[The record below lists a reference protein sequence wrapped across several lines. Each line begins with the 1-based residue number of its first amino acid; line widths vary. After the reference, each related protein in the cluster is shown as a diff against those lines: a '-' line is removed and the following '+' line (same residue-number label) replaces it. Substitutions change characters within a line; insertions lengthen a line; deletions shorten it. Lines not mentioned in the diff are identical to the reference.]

1 VSADRLATLDRR
13 RAGVLLHLSSLDTG
27 DGRGALGVRARSF
40 IDWLADAGFSV
51 WQILPVGPTG
61 ADGSPYWVSSDY
73 AGAEYL
79 IDAAERPAASGSD
92 YDDFRAG
99 AAHWLE
105 DYALFAALRASL
117 GGAAWQDW
125 PEALRARE
133 PAALAAARVEHAV
146 AIEHCCAAQFAFG
159 VQWRR
164 LREHAAERG
173 IRLFGD
179 LPIYVAP
186 DSAETWAHRE
196 QFRLDASG
204 QPGVVA
210 GVPPDYFA
218 ADGQLW
224 GNPLYDWD
232 AGRRTMFAHWR
243 GRVAAQLQR
252 FDLLR
257 LDHFR
262 GLAAHWAVPRGAA
275 TARDGAWVTT
285 PGEPLLDALA
295 RDIDARLR
303 EHTPI
308 TADALPFVAEDL
320 GVITPDVD
328 ALRQRFRLP
337 GMHVV
342 QFGFDGAGDNPHLP
356 HMHRHRAVAYT
367 GTHDNDTTVG
377 WLQSLDGETLRRV
390 EYYCGARGGEL
401 PAALNRMTLGSVAQL
416 AVLPMQDLLGLD
428 SRARF
433 NTPGTVIGNWS
444 WRLPEGALTV
454 AVSRHF
460 ALLNRMYGR
469 A

>member
-1 VSADRLATLDRR
+1 VSAERVATLDRR
-13 RAGVLLHLSSLDTG
+13 RAGVLLHLSSLDAG
-27 DGRGALGVRARSF
+27 DGRGALGMRARSF
-40 IDWLADAGFSV
+40 IDWLAESGFSV

-61 ADGSPYWVSSDY
+61 TNGSPYWVSSDY
-73 AGAEYL
+73 AGAEFL
-79 IDAAERPAASGSD
+79 IDSAERPAASGSD
-92 YDDFRAG
+92 YDEFRARSV
-99 AAHWLE
+99 HWLD
-105 DYALFAALRASL
+105 DYALFAALRAAH

-125 PEALRARE
+125 PAPLRERE
-133 PAALAAARVEHAV
+133 SAALAAARVVHAV
-146 AIEHCCAAQFAFG
+146 AIEQCCAAQFAFD
-159 VQWRR
+159 VQWRH
-164 LREHAAERG
+164 LRAYAAGRG
-173 IRLFGD
+173 VRLFGD

-196 QFRLDASG
+196 QFRLDATG
-204 QPGVVA
+204 HPLVVA

-232 AGRRTMFAHWR
+232 AQRCGMFAHWR

-275 TARDGAWVTT
+275 TARDGAWVIT

-295 RDIDARLR
+295 RDCGAGIGA
-303 EHTPI
+303 PGN
-308 TADALPFVAEDL
+308 AMPAALPFVAEDL

-328 ALRQRFRLP
+328 ALRHRFALP

-356 HMHRHRAVAYT
+356 HMHRHHSVVYT

-401 PAALNRMTLGSVAQL
+401 PAAMTRATLGSVAQL

-428 SRARF
+428 ARARF
-433 NTPGTVIGNWS
+433 NTPGTVSGNWS
-444 WRLPEGALTV
+444 WRLPDGALTV
-454 AVSRHF
+454 AISRQF

>member
-1 VSADRLATLDRR
+1 MGLTTLDRR
-13 RAGVLLHLSSLDTG
+13 RSGVLLHLSSLDAG
-27 DGRGALGVRARSF
+27 DGRGALGAKARAF

-79 IDAAERPAASGSD
+79 IDGAERPEAHGSA
-92 YDDFRAG
+92 YDEFRSR
-99 AAHWLE
+99 AAHWLD
-105 DYALFAALRASL
+105 DYALFAALRAAQ

-125 PEALRARE
+125 PAALRERD
-133 PAALAAARVEHAV
+133 PAALAAARADHAT
-146 AIEHCCAAQFAFG
+146 AIDQCCAAQFAFD

-164 LREHAAERG
+164 LRAYAAERG
-173 IRLFGD
+173 VRLFGD

-186 DSAETWAHRE
+186 DSAETWSHRDM
-196 QFRLDASG
+196 FRLDPCGHPA
-204 QPGVVA
+204 VVA

-224 GNPLYDWD
+224 GNPLYDWE
-232 AGRRTMFAHWR
+232 AERRTTFAHWR

-262 GLAAHWAVPRGAA
+262 GLAAHWAVPRGAG
-275 TARDGAWVTT
+275 TARDGTWVTT

-295 RDIDARLR
+295 RDCGAQRPSPVHSL
-303 EHTPI
+303 
-308 TADALPFVAEDL
+308 AGALPFVAEDL

-328 ALRQRFRLP
+328 ALRHRFHLP

-356 HMHRHRAVAYT
+356 HMHRHRSVAYT

-401 PAALNRMTLGSVAQL
+401 PAAMNRITLASVAQL

-428 SRARF
+428 SRSRF
-433 NTPGTVIGNWS
+433 NTPGTVSGNWS
-444 WRLPEGALTV
+444 WRLPDGALTV
-454 AVSRHF
+454 AVSRQF

-469 A
+469 C

>member
-1 VSADRLATLDRR
+1 MVTLDRR
-13 RAGVLLHLSSLDTG
+13 RAGVLLHLSSLDAG

-61 ADGSPYWVSSDY
+61 TDGSPYWVSSDY
-73 AGAEYL
+73 AGAEFL
-79 IDAAERPAASGSD
+79 LDPAERPVAAGGD
-92 YDDFRAG
+92 YDDFRAR
-99 AAHWLE
+99 AAHWLD
-105 DYALFAALRASL
+105 DYALFSALRSAFA
-117 GGAAWQDW
+117 GAAWQDW
-125 PEALRARE
+125 PPALRARDA
-133 PAALAAARVEHAV
+133 AALAEARREHAQS
-146 AIEHCCAAQFAFG
+146 IEQCCAAQFAFD

-164 LREHAAERG
+164 LREHAAARG
-173 IRLFGD
+173 VRLFGD

-204 QPGVVA
+204 HPAVVA

-232 AGRRTMFAHWR
+232 AQRRTSFAHWR

-275 TARDGAWVTT
+275 TARDGAWVAT

-295 RDIDARLR
+295 RDCGAPLR
-303 EHTPI
+303 S
-308 TADALPFVAEDL
+308 LPFVAEDL

-328 ALRQRFRLP
+328 ALRHRFHLP

-356 HMHRHRAVAYT
+356 HMHRHRSVAYT

-377 WLQSLDGETLRRV
+377 WLQSLDGETMRRV
-390 EYYCGARGGEL
+390 EYYCGARGGDL

-416 AVLPMQDLLGLD
+416 AVLPLQDLLGLD

-433 NTPGTVIGNWS
+433 NTPGTVTGNWS
-444 WRLPEGALTV
+444 WRLPDGALTV
-454 AVSRHF
+454 AVSRQF
-460 ALLNRMYGR
+460 ALLNRMHGR

>member
-1 VSADRLATLDRR
+1 MSAARLATFDRR
-13 RAGVLLHLSSLDTG
+13 RAGILLHLSSLDEG

-73 AGAEYL
+73 AGAEFL
-79 IDAAERPAASGSD
+79 IDSAERPVASGSD
-92 YDDFRAG
+92 YDDFLGR
-99 AAHWLE
+99 AAHWL
-105 DYALFAALRASL
+105 DGYALFAALRAAHE
-117 GGAAWQDW
+117 GAAWQDW
-125 PEALRARE
+125 PAGLRDGE
-133 PAALAAARVEHAV
+133 PAALAAARALHAP
-146 AIEHCCAAQFAFG
+146 AIERCRAAQYAFD

-164 LREHAAERG
+164 LREHAAARG
-173 IRLFGD
+173 VRLFGD

-186 DSAETWAHRE
+186 DSAETWLHRE

-204 QPGVVA
+204 HPSVVA

-232 AGRRTMFAHWR
+232 AQRRTLFAHWR
-243 GRVAAQLQR
+243 RRVAAQLRR

-262 GLAAHWAVPRGAA
+262 GLAAHWAVPRGSA

-295 RDIDARLR
+295 RDCHAQIG
-303 EHTPI
+303 
-308 TADALPFVAEDL
+308 ALPFIAEDL

-328 ALRQRFRLP
+328 ALRHRFRLP

-356 HMHRHRAVAYT
+356 HMHRHLSVAYS
-367 GTHDNDTTVG
+367 GTHDNDTTLG

-401 PAALNRMTLGSVAQL
+401 PAALNRVTLGSVAQL

-428 SRARF
+428 STSRF
-433 NTPGTVIGNWS
+433 NTPGTVTGNWS
-444 WRLPEGALTV
+444 WRLPPGALTV
-454 AVSRHF
+454 AVSRQF

-469 A
+469 TP